1 MNTPVEH
8 GAPDVP
14 PIQPSDR
21 RTRRKMTVVQV
32 RAIAERLGALARQ
45 GPEGRTGA
53 IDLLRTI
60 DRDNVFSPAARSMF
74 QDLLGAWGVA
84 TIHPIGIP
92 ANDTPYW
99 LRGERLLAN
108 HQSKATFPQTA
119 DVVIIGA
126 GLTGAAAAYHLAQ
139 EAGSEARIVILEQG
153 EPAGEASGRNGGN
166 FELFPENSVGMYEGL
181 ARERVAFLRRR
192 YPDLP
197 AAIVQAESERQ
208 ASVVLG
214 FALRNRD
221 LLKSIILREA
231 IDCDFEPKG
240 WLHLACSEEQ
250 EQGMCDEVMLA
261 AQHGQRVEIWSRR
274 KIREEFGIE
283 TAYLGRFSPGD
294 GTYHPFKYVY
304 GLLNCALRD
313 GAELYTHVRVLDVES
328 RGPDEHQVLTERGT
342 IIASRVIVATNAFTS
357 QLFPELSA
365 IRTRQSQ
372 IQVTEHAPDRTRG
385 RAVTCEEG
393 PVFFN
398 QPRDAAGDGL
408 APVLMGGG
416 PDRPMR
422 SPSSR
427 RRSAR
432 VHEQLLALRARFYPE
447 LDGRPP
453 SAEWIGAMAFTPD
466 QLPAIGFL
474 RPGVVVAAAY
484 NGYGGSF
491 TTAAGL
497 AAARMA
503 LTSSTPD
510 WVPEDVFSPRRLLS
524 SEPLFM
530 TAQDSLWRIATSLCR
545 QLKVVDRQVTESLAL
560 HGPARARSRRAPRNV
575 TQMMRAVPRD
585 TSPGASIDPTMLH
598 ELEPFADFSLDELRQ
613 VLAVA
618 TRCDLPKSRL
628 LFREGDPGDSC
639 FILVRGQID
648 VTIKVRQQ
656 RHLLAQ
662 LSPGTIFGQVSLIAG
677 EPRSATCT
685 IRRDAVLAQLNRD
698 ACETLLGTRAPVALK
713 FLAALNR
720 GLTEALRIA
729 DRRLMQLTDDSGGS
743 GEWHDAAPGSRRIQP
758 ATRTIRRSDSW
769 WRDGDVG
776 ARPVIPLS
784 VRRTR

>member
-1 MNTPVEH
+1 MT
-8 GAPDVP
+8 APLP
-14 PIQPSDR
+14 PDPPGTAADSAKAR
-21 RTRRKMTVVQV
+21 LEPTRRARKTTAVHV
-32 RAIAERLGALARQ
+32 RALADQLRVLAR
-45 GPEGRTGA
+45 EGAGGRAAA
-53 IDLLRTI
+53 IELLRTM
-60 DRDNVFSPAARSMF
+60 DREGDFSPAARSMF

-84 TIHPIGIP
+84 TPHPIGIS

-108 HQSKATFPQTA
+108 HQSSDALPSTA

-126 GLTGAAAAYHLAQ
+126 GLTGASAAYHLAL
-139 EAGSEARIVILEQG
+139 ENKSGARVVVLEQG

-192 YPDLP
+192 YPGLP
-197 AAIVQAESERQ
+197 SAIVQAESERQ
-208 ASVVLG
+208 ASAVLG
-214 FALRNRD
+214 LSLRNRD
-221 LLKSIILREA
+221 LLKSIILREQ
-231 IDCDFEPKG
+231 IDCDFAPKG

-261 AQHGQRVEIWSRR
+261 AQHGQRIEIWSRR
-274 KIREEFGIE
+274 KIREEFGID

-304 GLLNCALRD
+304 GLLQCALRD
-313 GAELYTHVRVLDVES
+313 GVELYTHVRVVDVAS
-328 RGPDEHQVLTERGT
+328 RGPNEHQVLTERGT
-342 IIASRVIVATNAFTS
+342 IIARRVIVATNAFTS
-357 QLFPELSA
+357 QLFPELGE
-365 IRTRQSQ
+365 IRPHQSQ
-372 IQVTEHAPDRTRG
+372 IQVTESAPDRTRG
-385 RAVTCEEG
+385 RVVTCEEG

-398 QPRDAAGDGL
+398 QPRNAARDGL

-416 PDRPMR
+416 ADRPMQ

-427 RRSAR
+427 RRSPR
-432 VHEQLLALRARFYPE
+432 VHDQLLELRSRFYPE

-474 RPGVVVAAAY
+474 RPGVVVAAGY

-497 AAARMA
+497 AAARMV

-510 WVPEDVFSPRRLLS
+510 WVPEDVFSPRRLLD

-545 QLKVVDRQVTESLAL
+545 QLKVVDRQITESLAL
-560 HGPARARSRRAPRNV
+560 RGSARARSRAAPRNV
-575 TQMMRAVPRD
+575 TQMMRVVSRD
-585 TSPGASIDPTMLH
+585 APPASSIDAAALRALDT
-598 ELEPFADFSLDELRQ
+598 FSDFSLDELKQ
-613 VLAVA
+613 MLAAA
-618 TRCDLPKSRL
+618 TRCDLPKGRML
-628 LFREGDPGDSC
+628 YREGDPGDSC
-639 FILVRGQID
+639 FILVSGQLD

-662 LSPGTIFGQVSLIAG
+662 LSPGKIFGQVSLIAG

-685 IRRDAVLAQLNRD
+685 SRRDAVLAQLDRD
-698 ACETLLGTRAPVALK
+698 ACERLLGTQAPVALK

-729 DRRLMQLTDDSGGS
+729 DRRLMQLNDDESAGDA
-743 GEWHDAAPGSRRIQP
+743 WHNSATVAP
-758 ATRTIRRSDSW
+758 
-769 WRDGDVG
+769 
-776 ARPVIPLS
+776 
-784 VRRTR
+784 

>member
-1 MNTPVEH
+1 
-8 GAPDVP
+8 
-14 PIQPSDR
+14 
-21 RTRRKMTVVQV
+21 V
-32 RAIAERLGALARQ
+32 RALAEKLQSLARQ
-45 GPEGRTGA
+45 GAGGRAAGIELLTTMDREG
-53 IDLLRTI
+53 I
-60 DRDNVFSPAARSMF
+60 FSPAARSMF

-84 TIHPIGIP
+84 TEQPIGIP

-108 HQSKATFPQTA
+108 HQSSEALPGIA
-119 DVVIIGA
+119 DVVIVGA
-126 GLTGAAAAYHLAQ
+126 GLTGASAAYHLAQ
-139 EAGSEARIVILEQG
+139 EFEAGARIVVLEQG

-181 ARERVAFLRRR
+181 ASERVAFLRRR
-192 YPDLP
+192 YPGLP
-197 AAIVQAESERQ
+197 AAIIQAESERQ
-208 ASVVLG
+208 ASLVLG
-214 FALRNRD
+214 LSLRNRD
-221 LLKSIILREA
+221 LLKSIILREH
-231 IDCDFEPKG
+231 IDCDFTPKG
-240 WLHLACSEEQ
+240 WLHLACNEEQ

-261 AQHGQRVEIWSRR
+261 AQHGQRIEIWSRR

-294 GTYHPFKYVY
+294 GTYHPFKYVC
-304 GLLNCALRD
+304 GLLQCALRA
-313 GAELYTHVRVLDVES
+313 GVELYTHVRVVDVAS

-342 IIASRVIVATNAFTS
+342 IIARRVIVATNAFTS
-357 QLFPELSA
+357 QLFPELGE
-365 IRTRQSQ
+365 IRPHQSQ
-372 IQVTEHAPDRTRG
+372 IQVTELAPDRARG
-385 RAVTCEEG
+385 RVVTCEEG

-398 QPRDAAGDGL
+398 QPRAAVRDGF

-416 PDRPMR
+416 ADRRMR

-427 RRSAR
+427 RRSPR
-432 VHEQLLALRARFYPE
+432 VHAQLLALRSRFYPE
-447 LDGRPP
+447 LEGRPP

-474 RPGVVVAAAY
+474 RPGVVIAAGY

-497 AAARMA
+497 AAARMV

-510 WVPEDVFSPRRLLS
+510 WVPEDVFSPRRLLN

-545 QLKVVDRQVTESLAL
+545 QLKVVDRQITETLAL
-560 HGPARARSRRAPRNV
+560 HSPARARSRAAPRNV
-575 TQMMRAVPRD
+575 TQMMRAAPRD
-585 TSPGASIDPTMLH
+585 TSPGSSIDSALLTDLDI
-598 ELEPFADFSLDELRQ
+598 FSDFSIEDVSQMLT
-613 VLAVA
+613 AA
-618 TRCDLPKSRL
+618 TRCDLPKGRM

-639 FILVRGQID
+639 FILIRGHVD
-648 VTIKVRQQ
+648 VTVKVRQQ

-662 LSPGTIFGQVSLIAG
+662 LSPGTIFGQVSLVAG

-685 IRRDAVLAQLNRD
+685 IRRDALLAQLDRD
-698 ACETLLGTRAPVALK
+698 ACEKLLSTQAPVALK

-729 DRRLMQLTDDSGGS
+729 DRRLMQLNDDERASDGWRGS
-743 GEWHDAAPGSRRIQP
+743 PTVAP
-758 ATRTIRRSDSW
+758 
-769 WRDGDVG
+769 
-776 ARPVIPLS
+776 
-784 VRRTR
+784 

>member
-1 MNTPVEH
+1 MT
-8 GAPDVP
+8 APLP
-14 PIQPSDR
+14 PNPSGTAADSTESRLEPPR
-21 RTRRKMTVVQV
+21 RGRKKTTAIHV
-32 RAIAERLGALARQ
+32 RALADQLRALAR
-45 GPEGRTGA
+45 EGAGGRATA
-53 IDLLRTI
+53 IDLLRTM
-60 DRDNVFSPAARSMF
+60 DRESDFSPPARSMF

-84 TIHPIGIP
+84 TDHPIGIP

-108 HQSKATFPQTA
+108 HQSSDVFPATA

-126 GLTGAAAAYHLAQ
+126 GLTGASAAYHLAV
-139 EAGSEARIVILEQG
+139 ADKPGVRVVVLEQG

-181 ARERVAFLRRR
+181 AQERVAFLRRR
-192 YPDLP
+192 YPGLP
-197 AAIVQAESERQ
+197 SAIVQAESERQ
-208 ASVVLG
+208 ASAVLG
-214 FALRNRD
+214 LSLRNRD
-221 LLKSIILREA
+221 LLKSIILREQ
-231 IDCDFEPKG
+231 IDCDFAPKG

-261 AQHGQRVEIWSRR
+261 AQHGQRIEIWSRR
-274 KIREEFGIE
+274 KIREEFGID

-304 GLLNCALRD
+304 GLLQCALRA
-313 GAELYTHVRVLDVES
+313 GVELYTHVRVVDVAS

-342 IIASRVIVATNAFTS
+342 IIARRVIVATNAFTS
-357 QLFPELSA
+357 QLFPELGE
-365 IRTRQSQ
+365 IRPHQSQ
-372 IQVTEHAPDRTRG
+372 IQVTESAPDRTRG
-385 RAVTCEEG
+385 RVVTCEEG

-398 QPRDAAGDGL
+398 QPRDAARDGF

-416 PDRPMR
+416 PDRPMQ

-427 RRSAR
+427 RRSPR
-432 VHEQLLALRARFYPE
+432 VHEQLLALRSRFYPE
-447 LDGRPP
+447 LEGRPP

-474 RPGVVVAAAY
+474 RPGVVVAAGY

-497 AAARMA
+497 AAARMV
-503 LTSSTPD
+503 LTSSTPE

-545 QLKVVDRQVTESLAL
+545 QLKVVDRQITESLAL
-560 HGPARARSRRAPRNV
+560 QGSARARSRAAPRNV

-585 TSPGASIDPTMLH
+585 VSPGSSIDATALRG
-598 ELEPFADFSLDELRQ
+598 LDAFSDFSIDELNQ
-613 VLAVA
+613 MLAAA
-618 TRCDLPKSRL
+618 TRCDLPKGRML
-628 LFREGDPGDSC
+628 YREGDPGDSC
-639 FILVRGQID
+639 FILVSGQID

-662 LSPGTIFGQVSLIAG
+662 LSPGKIFGQVSLIAG

-685 IRRDAVLAQLNRD
+685 IRRDAVLAQLDRD
-698 ACETLLGTRAPVALK
+698 ACERLLGTQAPVALK
-713 FLAALNR
+713 FLAAINR
-720 GLTEALRIA
+720 GLTEALRTA
-729 DRRLMQLTDDSGGS
+729 DRRLMQLNDEGAGAGVWQGADTV
-743 GEWHDAAPGSRRIQP
+743 AP
-758 ATRTIRRSDSW
+758 
-769 WRDGDVG
+769 
-776 ARPVIPLS
+776 
-784 VRRTR
+784 

>member
-1 MNTPVEH
+1 MDGPIEQSTFEPLPDPARVEAPVQ
-8 GAPDVP
+8 APSRVA
-14 PIQPSDR
+14 R
-21 RTRRKMTVVQV
+21 KKTRVAQV
-32 RAIAERLGALARQ
+32 RALADR
-45 GPEGRTGA
+45 
-53 IDLLRTI
+53 LRTLAKQGVGGRMAAVELLQEM
-60 DRDNVFSPAARSMF
+60 DRETDFSPTARSMF
-74 QDLLGAWGVA
+74 QDLLGEWGVA
-84 TIHPIGIP
+84 TAHPIGIP

-108 HQSKATFPQTA
+108 HQSNPTFPETA

-126 GLTGAAAAYHLAQ
+126 GLTGASAAYHLAQ
-139 EAGSEARIVILEQG
+139 EDRSGARIVVLDQG

-181 ARERVAFLRRR
+181 ASERAAFLRRR
-192 YPDLP
+192 YPGLP
-197 AAIVQAESERQ
+197 SAIVQAESERQ
-208 ASVVLG
+208 ASAVLG
-214 FALRNRD
+214 LSLRNRD
-221 LLKSIILREA
+221 LMKSIILREH
-231 IDCDFEPKG
+231 IDCDFAAKG
-240 WLHLACSEEQ
+240 WLHLACNEEQ

-261 AQHGQRVEIWSRR
+261 AQHGQRIEIWSRR

-283 TAYLGRFSPGD
+283 TAYLGRFSPSD

-304 GLLNCALRD
+304 GLLQCALRS
-313 GAELYTHVRVLDVES
+313 GVELYTHVRVVDVTS
-328 RGPDEHQVLTERGT
+328 AGPDKHQLLTERGT
-342 IIASRVIVATNAFTS
+342 IMARRVIVATNAFTS
-357 QLFPELSA
+357 QLFPELGE
-365 IRTRQSQ
+365 IRPHQSQ
-372 IQVTEHAPDRTRG
+372 IQVTEYAPDRARG
-385 RAVTCEEG
+385 RVVTCEEG

-398 QPRDAAGDGL
+398 QPRDGVRDGL

-427 RRSAR
+427 RRSPR
-432 VHEQLLALRARFYPE
+432 VHAQLLALRSRFYPE
-447 LDGRPP
+447 LDGKPP
-453 SAEWIGAMAFTPD
+453 SAEWIGGMAFTPD

-474 RPGVVVAAAY
+474 RPGVVVAAGY

-510 WVPEDVFSPRRLLS
+510 WVPADVFSPRRLLS
-524 SEPLFM
+524 SEPVFM

-545 QLKVVDRQVTESLAL
+545 QLKVVERQITESLTL
-560 HGPARARSRRAPRNV
+560 HGPARPRSRAAPKNV

-585 TSPGASIDPTMLH
+585 TSPGSSIDAALLR
-598 ELEPFADFSLDELRQ
+598 ELDNFSDFSLDELNQ
-613 VLAVA
+613 MLAVA
-618 TRCDLPKSRL
+618 TRCDLPKGRL

-639 FILVRGQID
+639 FILVRGQVD

-662 LSPGTIFGQVSLIAG
+662 LSPGKIFGQVSLVAG

-685 IRRDAVLAQLNRD
+685 IRRDALLAQLDRA
-698 ACETLLGTRAPVALK
+698 ACEKLLGTQAPVALK

-720 GLTEALRIA
+720 GLTEALRVA
-729 DRRLMQLTDDSGGS
+729 DRRLMQLNDDDGGTDAWQTS
-743 GEWHDAAPGSRRIQP
+743 
-758 ATRTIRRSDSW
+758 ATVT
-769 WRDGDVG
+769 
-776 ARPVIPLS
+776 P
-784 VRRTR
+784 